1 MILDVSP
8 CSKPRMTRADRWKKR
23 QSVLKFFA
31 FRDAVKQSP
40 AWKTLQLLD
49 MDSFKIVFHVPMPK
63 SWSKKKKAQFEGK
76 PHQQRP
82 DLDNYLKAW
91 KDSVYEE
98 DAVVWHVEATK
109 LWTSGPG
116 YIMVIQ
122 T

>member
-1 MILDVSP
+1 MILDVTP
-8 CSKPRMTRADRWKKR
+8 VSKPRMTRADRWKKR